1 MNIQDLSAS
10 YKGFLSQSQT
20 ERLCVRTIIAALEKN
35 GFSLMN
41 RSSSLSDG
49 DKVYEVIKG
58 KTVFAAIVG
67 KEPDKIRLVGSHID
81 SPKLDLKANPLYG
94 KGNLLMLS
102 LHDYG
107 WIKPYQWVN
116 TPLGLYGLVIL
127 KDGTELPVDLKD
139 TAFSIADIPPHISRD
154 QLKQPMSEGFAVSQ
168 LNAIGGCLDGSD
180 SQSSVEEKV
189 YGLLKEAYGIE
200 KEDFAVADLCLLPKN
215 EPMDVGFDHALIGA
229 YGQDDRICAFTSL
242 SALLATSEPRHTALS
257 WFVDKEEVAS
267 TGDTSAQ
274 SFALRNFLRRYSALF
289 TEQKFQADDL
299 LENAQ
304 AISADV
310 TTAFD
315 PNFPEKFDETNHA
328 DLGKGVVVEKNGA
341 AGSGKFRANE
351 ARAEY
356 AHVIRTLLDQNH
368 IAWQTG
374 ALAKLGVGG
383 GGTISPFLSRYGL
396 DCIDAGPAILGMH
409 SPFELSSK
417 FDLMSTTGL
426 YQAFFAS

>member
-1 MNIQDLSAS
+1 MNIQDFSET
-10 YKGFLSQSQT
+10 YKHFLAQSKT
-20 ERLCVRTIIAALEKN
+20 ERLCAKTIISTLERA
-35 GFSLMN
+35 GFTLMN
-41 RSSSLSDG
+41 RTDALHPG
-49 DKVYEVIKG
+49 DKIYEIIKG

-67 KEPDKIRLVGSHID
+67 KEPTQLRLIGSHID

-94 KGNLLMLS
+94 KENLLMLS

-116 TPLGLYGLVIL
+116 TPLSLCGLVIL
-127 KDGTELPVDLKD
+127 KDGTEVPVDLKD
-139 TAFSIADIPPHISRD
+139 TAFSVSDIPPHISRD
-154 QLKQPMSEGFAVSQ
+154 QMKQPMSEGFDVSF
-168 LNAIGGCLDGSD
+168 LNAVGGCLDGSD
-180 SQSSVEEKV
+180 TQSSAEEKI
-189 YGLLKEAYGIE
+189 YAILKETYGIE

-215 EPMDVGFDHALIGA
+215 EPTDVGFDKALIGA

-242 SALLATSEPRHTALS
+242 SALLDTAEPRHTALS

-274 SFALRNFLRRYSALF
+274 SFALRNFLRRYCALIPGSDV
-289 TEQKFQADDL
+289 DDV

-315 PNFPEKFDETNHA
+315 PNFASKFDDTNHA

-356 AHVIRTLLDQNH
+356 AHRIRTLLDKEG

-396 DCIDAGPAILGMH
+396 DCIDAGPALLGMH

-417 FDLMSTTGL
+417 FDLASTYRL
-426 YQAFFAS
+426 YRAFFSN

>member
-274 SFALRNFLRRYSALF
+274 SLRSATSSGATARCSPSRNSRR
-289 TEQKFQADDL
+289 
-299 LENAQ
+299 
-304 AISADV
+304 
-310 TTAFD
+310 TT
-315 PNFPEKFDETNHA
+315 
-328 DLGKGVVVEKNGA
+328 
-341 AGSGKFRANE
+341 
-351 ARAEY
+351 Y
-356 AHVIRTLLDQNH
+356 WRTPRRSP
-368 IAWQTG
+368 QTSPPPLIPTSRRSLTRPTTLT
-374 ALAKLGVGG
+374 LAKASWWKR
-383 GGTISPFLSRYGL
+383 TERRDQENS
-396 DCIDAGPAILGMH
+396 GPTRPERNTPM
-409 SPFELSSK
+409 
-417 FDLMSTTGL
+417 
-426 YQAFFAS
+426 